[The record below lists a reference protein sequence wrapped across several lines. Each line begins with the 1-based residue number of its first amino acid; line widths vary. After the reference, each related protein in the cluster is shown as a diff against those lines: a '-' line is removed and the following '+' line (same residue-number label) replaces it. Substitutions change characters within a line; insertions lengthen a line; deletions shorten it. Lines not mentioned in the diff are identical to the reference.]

1 MNFLNGKP
9 RDPKRIEPML
19 EKLEEA
25 WRLYPDMRLGQLL
38 IVIAKSNNLFGL
50 EDDIL
55 YKKLQDYIDEA
66 KAERGD
72 A

>member
-9 RDPKRIEPML
+9 RDPERIKPML
-19 EKLEEA
+19 ERLEEA
-25 WRLYPDMRLGQLL
+25 WKLYPDMRLGQLL

-55 YKKLQDYIDEA
+55 YERLQEYIDES